1 MKGKK
6 KKKSVIMI
14 YNIVY
19 IKLVQE
25 FKKLNDPFYL
35 LSVFQ
40 NV

>member
-6 KKKSVIMI
+6 TNKSVIMI

-25 FKKLNDPFYL
+25 FKKLKYPFYL

>member
-25 FKKLNDPFYL
+25 FKKLNYPFYL